1 MVFVRVRNS
10 EGRPLA
16 GVHVVVSG
24 AATRDMTTDFEGL
37 VRLPTMADGAYH
49 VRFDREGFV
58 SLEQD
63 LTLKGGQPE
72 VVNVVL
78 NAAPAP
84 PPSEAPPAPPPPAP
98 EPATPAP
105 PPAPAVPPP
114 NEGEQRIM
122 SIPDFLNKNFIGREN
137 LKESTLG
144 CTGTATTRLIQVKTM
159 LEVHTH
165 ADVDEALYVVA
176 GEGTLLLSDRLSV
189 HIAPGSLG
197 IVPRGAR
204 HSVEKKGKN
213 PLILLS
219 TQSGA
224 PCAPDT
230 SSK

>member
-1 MVFVRVRNS
+1 MVFVHVRNS
-10 EGRPLA
+10 EGRPLS

-24 AATRDMTTDFEGL
+24 AATRDMTTDFEGI

-63 LTLKGGQPE
+63 LTLKAGQPE

-78 NAAPAP
+78 DVVPAP
-84 PPSEAPPAPPPPAP
+84 PPAPPPPPAP
-98 EPATPAP
+98 EPAPPPPAP
-105 PPAPAVPPP
+105 PAVPAVPPP
-114 NEGEQRIM
+114 TDSEQRIM
-122 SIPDFLNKNFIGREN
+122 SIPDFLAKNFIGREN

-144 CTGTATTRLIQVKTM
+144 CTGTATTRLIQVKDT
-159 LEVHTH
+159 LESHAHT
-165 ADVDEALYVVA
+165 DVDEALYVVA
-176 GEGTLLLSDRLSV
+176 GEGTLNLSGRISV
-189 HIAPGSLG
+189 RIGPGSLG

-204 HSVEKKGKN
+204 HSIERKGKN

-224 PCAPDT
+224 PCAPDS